1 MIPIRYVNY
10 VTKKTIYMGL
20 IRVMHDGT
28 LEIVA
33 TRSKSV
39 LYQYQLTEEQTN
51 EVNSFIADSSRI
63 APAQI
68 FHLVNKLNE
77 IGVPCVVDNDFYNDD
92 EDDYFFEEDNQLL
105 ENLMLDMHRAVR
117 VKAFKFLSG
126 AESFD

>member
-1 MIPIRYVNY
+1 
-10 VTKKTIYMGL
+10 MGL

-63 APAQI
+63 APAQT
-68 FHLVNKLNE
+68 FHLVSKLNE
-77 IGVPCVVDNDFYNDD
+77 IGVPCVVHSDYYNDD
-92 EDDYFFEEDNQLL
+92 EDDFFFEEDNQLL
-105 ENLMLDMHRAVR
+105 ENLMLDMHRAVS